1 MNHSDAT
8 SRRKKS
14 RAVILARFLAGDHRQ
29 PDFRSKLISRHHELL
44 PELEEEL
51 TKLEKI
57 RGAVRTASQGEV
69 DRSDE
74 TKLGQPFAETHD
86 QAENFGREFMLADP
100 RMNSTVTVPNYE
112 LIRCVGKGGFG
123 EVWLA
128 KHVVTQDFHAVKV
141 LGDQCLL
148 EIEAVRRYMEQL
160 ESLEGLVEIKEIGK
174 SSSGFYYVMPLAD
187 DVKGATAIRSNDRY
201 EPKTLAWCHRNLP
214 PMSISDVVELG
225 VRLLTIL
232 ENLHAAG
239 LTHCDV
245 KPANIISIDSQWM
258 LSDIGLM
265 TRTDQFP
272 MQRGTAHF
280 LPPEGRCDHSADLYA
295 IGKTLFLLATGAG
308 LDRYEDYEQGLF
320 SLSPTDSAAA
330 QLRKVI
336 VRGCHAEPGLRYQ
349 AAREMRQDLQ
359 KVLADGSASAVTD
372 SSNPSKRVES
382 IERVPN
388 RRIVLGMAASLCL
401 LLMLVAGGIALRPFF
416 VPGKAVVEKQVA
428 FGLGHQSK
436 MPLMF
441 RASSHKVVAEE
452 IDGKV
457 RFKTSIEPTEIKR
470 ITCLSQAHRFSG
482 LAVGGEKG
490 VCILDSETGERLGGV
505 ETTEPVKTIC
515 WSQQHNQ
522 MIICQ
527 GSTAE
532 FWHIE
537 RTTRGLEFEQ
547 AHSVALP
554 FSAEM
559 LSWSDRMNLLVA
571 ANKEGVLCMVPLAQI
586 EGRSDPS
593 MQVHHLDQ
601 TLKSIAWHPDLSAL
615 AIGLERKIRLVWL
628 DDTRAEELEVAHEFF
643 LHTQVGSQ
651 LIWLRGD
658 LLNVASD
665 VIERWTFAEDREY
678 LKDPHLED
686 RIELERAAFP
696 R

>member
-1 MNHSDAT
+1 M
-8 SRRKKS
+8 
-14 RAVILARFLAGDHRQ
+14 
-29 PDFRSKLISRHHELL
+29 
-44 PELEEEL
+44 
-51 TKLEKI
+51 
-57 RGAVRTASQGEV
+57 
-69 DRSDE
+69 
-74 TKLGQPFAETHD
+74 
-86 QAENFGREFMLADP
+86 
-100 RMNSTVTVPNYE
+100 
-112 LIRCVGKGGFG
+112 
-123 EVWLA
+123 
-128 KHVVTQDFHAVKV
+128 
-141 LGDQCLL
+141 
-148 EIEAVRRYMEQL
+148 
-160 ESLEGLVEIKEIGK
+160 
-174 SSSGFYYVMPLAD
+174 
-187 DVKGATAIRSNDRY
+187 
-201 EPKTLAWCHRNLP
+201 
-214 PMSISDVVELG
+214 
-225 VRLLTIL
+225 
-232 ENLHAAG
+232 
-239 LTHCDV
+239 
-245 KPANIISIDSQWM
+245 
-258 LSDIGLM
+258 
-265 TRTDQFP
+265 
-272 MQRGTAHF
+272 
-280 LPPEGRCDHSADLYA
+280 
-295 IGKTLFLLATGAG
+295 
-308 LDRYEDYEQGLF
+308 
-320 SLSPTDSAAA
+320 
-330 QLRKVI
+330 
-336 VRGCHAEPGLRYQ
+336 
-349 AAREMRQDLQ
+349 
-359 KVLADGSASAVTD
+359 
-372 SSNPSKRVES
+372 
-382 IERVPN
+382 
-388 RRIVLGMAASLCL
+388 
-401 LLMLVAGGIALRPFF
+401 
-416 VPGKAVVEKQVA
+416 
-428 FGLGHQSK
+428 
-436 MPLMF
+436 
-441 RASSHKVVAEE
+441 
-452 IDGKV
+452 
-457 RFKTSIEPTEIKR
+457 
-470 ITCLSQAHRFSG
+470 SQADRFSG

-490 VCILDSETGERLGGV
+490 VCILDSETGERMGGV